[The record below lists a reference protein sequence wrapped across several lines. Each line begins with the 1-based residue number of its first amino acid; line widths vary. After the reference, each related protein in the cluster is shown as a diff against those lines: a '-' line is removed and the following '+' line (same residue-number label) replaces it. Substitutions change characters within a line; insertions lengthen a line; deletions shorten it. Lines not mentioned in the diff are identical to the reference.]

1 MLDYW
6 FLQSNTTRDNEADGG
21 RERDGDKNDDR
32 RDGDE
37 NTDKM

>member
-6 FLQSNTTRDNEADGG
+6 FSQSNTARDNEADGG
-21 RERDGDKNDDR
+21 RERDSDKNDDQ

-37 NTDKM
+37 NTDQM